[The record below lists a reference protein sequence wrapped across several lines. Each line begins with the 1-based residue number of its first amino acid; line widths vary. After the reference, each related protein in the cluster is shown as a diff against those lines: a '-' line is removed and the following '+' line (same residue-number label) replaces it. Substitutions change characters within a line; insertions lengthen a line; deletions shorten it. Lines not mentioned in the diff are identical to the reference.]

1 MLNKATFARTMTRL
15 NRRYFSFVKQSQDGF
30 ANFNTLLGERKNQMD
45 SLFADFKAALN
56 EQTESRKTY
65 VHPLDD
71 KHQGVNFEFGK
82 FEELWLDMVGPEQ
95 VSPHYENF
103 LMSRKFAVGI
113 WTTIFAS
120 SLLANTRDFSW
131 LIQTS
136 FIPFVFFASTLYF
149 FYEGRKSMFL

>member
-1 MLNKATFARTMTRL
+1 MFNRLSFAKSLLRPTR
-15 NRRYFSFVKQSQDGF
+15 RASTFVKQSQDSF
-30 ANFNTLLGERKNQMD
+30 TNFNALLGERKNQMD
-45 SLFADFKAALN
+45 SLYEDFKSSLR
-56 EQTESRKTY
+56 EKTESQRVYT
-65 VHPLDD
+65 HPLDD
-71 KHQGVNFEFGK
+71 KNVRVVFEHGK
-82 FEELWLDMVGPEQ
+82 LEELWLDMVGPEQ

-113 WTTIFAS
+113 WTTVFAS

-136 FIPFVFFASTLYF
+136 FMPFVFFASTLYF